1 MNQHELQTLVVHHL
15 PFMFGV
21 LIQRSVVEVQW
32 ESKQRRNIY
41 RLGHRGKVCTGTH
54 LISWQTSLKFCCV
67 SAGGFALH
75 RACSGRI
82 LLS

>member
-41 RLGHRGKVCTGTH
+41 RLGHRGKVHTIMH
-54 LISWQTSLKFCCV
+54 SAPWV
-67 SAGGFALH
+67 S
-75 RACSGRI
+75 
-82 LLS
+82 